1 MIAPPATAYLITDRL
16 SSLLAASSLIGVIC
30 AVSGYWVAHAL
41 DVSIAGSM
49 ASMTGVFFVATFL
62 AAPDRGLVSIVLRRA
77 RQRVEFAQTMLL
89 VHLYNHEGLPGVE
102 RENHMDHL
110 GEHLRWEPDFAGRIV
125 GAAER
130 KGSIS
135 RDGALLLLTERG
147 RETARQAMVM

>member
-1 MIAPPATAYLITDRL
+1 
-16 SSLLAASSLIGVIC
+16 
-30 AVSGYWVAHAL
+30 VAHAL